1 MIPPSAFD
9 GRDDPVEFTC
19 EQTVRLYDTDA
30 AGFLFYGS
38 QFRIAHAA
46 LEDFLAHLGQPIG
59 AVLRER
65 RTLFPVVHAEADYRA
80 PLAAGDRL
88 TVHVGVRALG
98 ERSFS
103 VAYRFLLPDGREAG
117 SVLTV
122 HAALDTATGSSRQ
135 LPGALRDA
143 LAPYTGDRP

>member
-1 MIPPSAFD
+1 M
-9 GRDDPVEFTC
+9 EFTC

-46 LEDFLAHLGQPIG
+46 LEDFLAHLGLPIG
-59 AVLRER
+59 VVLRER
-65 RTLFPVVHAEADYRA
+65 ATLFPVVHAEADYRA

-88 TVHVGVRALG
+88 TVRVEVRALG
-98 ERSFS
+98 ERSFTIG
-103 VAYRFLLPDGREAG
+103 YRFLLPDGREAG

-122 HAALDTATGSSRQ
+122 HSALDTATGASCP
-135 LPGALRDA
+135 LPDPVRAA
-143 LAPYTGDRP
+143 LAPYLAGPV

>member
-1 MIPPSAFD
+1 M
-9 GRDDPVEFTC
+9 EFTC

-38 QFRIAHAA
+38 QFRIAHAV
-46 LEDFLAHLGQPIG
+46 LEEFLSHLGLPIG
-59 AVLRER
+59 GILRER
-65 RTLFPVVHAEADYRA
+65 ALLFPVVHAEADYRA
-80 PLAAGDRL
+80 PLTAGDRL
-88 TVHVGVRALG
+88 TVRAGVRAVG

-122 HAALDTATGSSRQ
+122 HAALDASKASSCP
-135 LPGALRDA
+135 LPAALRA
-143 LAPYTGDRP
+143 AFAPYLVGPA

>member
-1 MIPPSAFD
+1 M
-9 GRDDPVEFTC
+9 EYTC

-46 LEDFLAHLGQPIG
+46 LEDFLAHLGLPIG
-59 AVLRER
+59 AILRGR
-65 RTLFPVVHAEADYRA
+65 DTLFPVVHAEADYRS
-80 PLAAGDRL
+80 PLTAGDRL
-88 TVHVGVRALG
+88 TVRVGVRALG

-103 VAYRFLLPDGREAG
+103 VAYRLVLPGGREAG

-122 HAALDTATGSSRQ
+122 HAALETATDASRP
-135 LPGALRDA
+135 LPEAVRAA
-143 LAPYTGDRP
+143 LAPYLAGPL

>member
-1 MIPPSAFD
+1 M
-9 GRDDPVEFTC
+9 EFTC

-46 LEDFLAHLGQPIG
+46 LEEFLDHVGLPIG

-65 RTLFPVVHAEADYRA
+65 AQLFPVVHAEADYRA
-80 PLAAGDRL
+80 PLTAGDRL
-88 TVHVGVRALG
+88 RVRVGVRAVG
-98 ERSFS
+98 ERSFTI
-103 VAYRFLLPDGREAG
+103 AYRFLLPDGREAG

-122 HAALDTATGSSRQ
+122 HAALDTATGASCP
-135 LPGALRDA
+135 LPEALRAA
-143 LAPYTGDRP
+143 LAPYLVPSA